1 MLYKKFNFRHCQRI
15 VDTTQTTFP
24 ILLIVSPL
32 LCKQLKIPE
41 SITLSEKKQYS
52 GNCTTN
58 CALTKVMPMKKAK
71 QALKDLL
78 HNEEGGHEE
87 EGSI

>member
-1 MLYKKFNFRHCQRI
+1 
-15 VDTTQTTFP
+15 
-24 ILLIVSPL
+24 
-32 LCKQLKIPE
+32 
-41 SITLSEKKQYS
+41 LSEKKQYS